1 MGNKIEKIVWT
12 NPAVEDLSEIF
23 LFLEITINVDKAE
36 EITTKLYQ
44 RVDDL
49 FSFPEMGTIAQDRH
63 DMKSEYRY
71 LVEKPYKILY
81 SFSDNIVYIETVYD
95 TRQDPMRASL

>member
-1 MGNKIEKIVWT
+1 MGSKIEKIIWT
-12 NPAVEDLSEIF
+12 NPAVDDLSEIF
-23 LFLEITINVDKAE
+23 LFLEITINIDKAE

-49 FSFPEMGTIAQDRH
+49 FDFPEMGTIAYNRH
-63 DMKSEYRY
+63 GIKSEYRY

-81 SFSDNIVYIETVYD
+81 SVFNNIVYVEAVYD
-95 TRQDPMRASL
+95 TRQDPMKVYF

>member
-1 MGNKIEKIVWT
+1 MGRKIEKIIWT
-12 NPAVEDLSEIF
+12 NPSVDDLSEIF
-23 LFLEITINVDKAE
+23 LFLEITINIEKAE

-49 FSFPEMGTIAQDRH
+49 FDFPEMGTIAYDRH
-63 DMKSEYRY
+63 DMKSQYRY

-81 SFSDNIVYIETVYD
+81 SVLNDIVYIEAVYD
-95 TRQDPMRASL
+95 TRQDPMKVPF

>member
-49 FSFPEMGTIAQDRH
+49 FSFPEMGTIAYDRH

>member
-1 MGNKIEKIVWT
+1 MGSKIEKIIWT
-12 NPAVEDLSEIF
+12 NPAVDDLSEIF
-23 LFLEITINVDKAE
+23 LFLEITINIEKAE

-49 FSFPEMGTIAQDRH
+49 FDFPEMGTTAYDRH
-63 DMKSEYRY
+63 DIKSQYRY

-81 SFSDNIVYIETVYD
+81 SVLNDIIYIEAVYD
-95 TRQDPMRASL
+95 TRQDPMRVAF

>member
-1 MGNKIEKIVWT
+1 MGSKVEKIIWT

-23 LFLEITINVDKAE
+23 LFLEITINIDKAE

-49 FSFPEMGTIAQDRH
+49 LEFPEMGTIACDRYG
-63 DMKSEYRY
+63 MKSNYRY
-71 LVEKPYKILY
+71 LVEKSYKILY
-81 SFSDNIVYIETVYD
+81 RAINEIIYIETVYD
-95 TRQDPMRASL
+95 TRQDPERIQF